1 MSEREQERRAEQ
13 NHRSYTIS
21 EWCECRRISRA
32 MYYKLRG
39 QGLAP
44 PTHSAGTKQLI
55 SGEADIEWVRAR
67 EAETEQGAAA

>member
-44 PTHSAGTKQLI
+44 RRTVPAPSN
-55 SGEADIEWVRAR
+55 
-67 EAETEQGAAA
+67 